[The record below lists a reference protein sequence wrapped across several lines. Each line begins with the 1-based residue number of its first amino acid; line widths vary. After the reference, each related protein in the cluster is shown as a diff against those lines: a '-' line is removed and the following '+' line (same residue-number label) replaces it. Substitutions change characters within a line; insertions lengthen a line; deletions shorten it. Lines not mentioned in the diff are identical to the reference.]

1 MKILVQRVNDATV
14 SVNEEVVGTCK
25 RGLLL
30 FVGLTHDDTI
40 DKLDWVVNKITN
52 LRVFEDTGGKMNLSL
67 KDVSGTILSISQFTL
82 YGDVLK
88 GFRPSF
94 TGAMNPTDAQELF
107 NEFNNRLNQF
117 IHTETGVFGEE
128 MQVKFTNDG
137 PVTLMIER

>member
-1 MKILVQRVNDATV
+1 MRILVQRVKDATV
-14 SVNEEVVGTCK
+14 SVNNEIVGACSN
-25 RGLLL
+25 GLLL
-30 FVGLTHDDTI
+30 FVGLTHDDTV

-52 LRVFEDTGGKMNLSL
+52 LRVFEDELGKMNLSL

-94 TGAMNPTDAQELF
+94 TGAMKPDDALTLI
-107 NEFNNRLNQF
+107 NEFNKRLRVF
-117 IHTETGVFGEE
+117 IHTETGVFGSE